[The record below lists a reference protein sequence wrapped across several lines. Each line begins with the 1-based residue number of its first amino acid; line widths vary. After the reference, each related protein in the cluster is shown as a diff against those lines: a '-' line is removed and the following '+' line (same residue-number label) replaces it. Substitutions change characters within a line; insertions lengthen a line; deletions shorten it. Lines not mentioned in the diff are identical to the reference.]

1 MMDGPLTRARRDRG
15 AYLRW
20 LGMGMGIGM
29 GMGMIQRA
37 GPEGQGVDARVDAR
51 DTILTLE

>member
-1 MMDGPLTRARRDRG
+1 MDGPLTRARRDRG